1 VRRARRDLSALIN
14 LSDRQRGA
22 LVRAAF
28 KNLMRPPSRHDH
40 IYLFSSPENARRLRE
55 AIDGAKAGRGR
66 VITIEELRRELGLD
80 ADPS

>member
-1 VRRARRDLSALIN
+1 MRRARRKLAALIN

-28 KNLMRPPSRHDH
+28 KNLMRLPSRHDH

-55 AIDGAKAGRGR
+55 AIDNAKAGRGR
-66 VITIEELRRELGLD
+66 VMTVEELRREVGL